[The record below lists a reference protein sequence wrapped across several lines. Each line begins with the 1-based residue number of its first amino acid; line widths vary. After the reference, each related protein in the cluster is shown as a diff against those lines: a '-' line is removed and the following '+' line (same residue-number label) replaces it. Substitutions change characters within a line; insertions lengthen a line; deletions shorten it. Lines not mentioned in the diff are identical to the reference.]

1 MVKIA
6 KIPLKSKF
14 RNILEKIKK
23 DPRDKVYKN
32 RHFSVGAVIRKNKN
46 ILIINRNLYPPGYA
60 GIAGHVN
67 KGETPE
73 HALIREV
80 KEETNYDIT
89 KKMLLFHEI
98 IDGNECRTGTTVHE
112 WYLYECKVKGKL
124 KMLRREEKSINYMN
138 VKQIN
143 KLYKRKK
150 LEPVW
155 EYWFKKLKVIK

>member
-1 MVKIA
+1 MIKRV

-14 RNILEKIKK
+14 RNSLEKIKK
-23 DPRDKVYKN
+23 DPMDKVKGK

-46 ILIINRNLYPPGYA
+46 ILIMNRNLYPPGYA
-60 GIAGHVN
+60 GIAGHIN
-67 KGETPE
+67 KNETPE
-73 HALIREV
+73 QALYREV

-89 KKMLLFHEI
+89 NKKLLFHEI
-98 IDGNECRTGTTVHE
+98 IHGNECRTGFIIHE
-112 WYLYECKVKGKL
+112 WFLYECKVKGKL
-124 KMLRREEKSINYMN
+124 KMLRREEKSISYMN